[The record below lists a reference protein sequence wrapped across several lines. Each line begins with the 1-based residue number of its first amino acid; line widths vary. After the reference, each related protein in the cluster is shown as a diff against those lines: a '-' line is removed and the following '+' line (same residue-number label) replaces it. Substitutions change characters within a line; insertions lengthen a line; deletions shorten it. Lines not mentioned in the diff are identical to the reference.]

1 MLKHL
6 KKINKMNA
14 KVKSEV
20 RENVAVIHSTLHS
33 FIISNNTH
41 PPNLVKVFPHRVQ
54 RLVLGI
60 ETFERLF
67 ESIPNNQYKI

>member
-1 MLKHL
+1 MVLKHL

-41 PPNLVKVFPHRVQ
+41 PPNLQ
-54 RLVLGI
+54 RFFHTELNGWYWVLKPLKGY
-60 ETFERLF
+60 L
-67 ESIPNNQYKI
+67 NHAQ